1 MRLRLVFLLTALAAT
16 PTVLTAPTALAQSTG
31 LPAAQAAYD
40 AGRYGEAIRLLTDL
54 LIRTP
59 DDAAARLLRAQAYEA
74 RRQNAEA
81 TADYER
87 VLALRPG
94 DADAEIGLQRVRVGS
109 GQTTSSGN
117 SQLEVFRQ
125 QVEGAPGNL
134 AYRLQYAEALTN
146 AERYAEAAAQYEF
159 YLARAQ
165 GTPDVV
171 TRYLVAIAALG
182 QAEKGA
188 GIAEEY
194 LRLYPSN
201 ADLHMRLG
209 YFRLWQSDRA
219 RARAS
224 FDQALALDP
233 NNRDARRGLAELDQ
247 AGDAVAALERDLAR
261 NPNQTAKRY
270 DLAELYLAEGRAA
283 DAQRVL
289 DPIRASQA
297 GTPAFDRLYARAAGA
312 DGPRYRVDELARTL
326 DRNPEDDRTRFT
338 LVDEL
343 IRLERYAEAFDQL
356 RELEP
361 RHSTSEEWKLRFE
374 DVDIGLGTSDAVYAI
389 DRYTFRLKVDPAD
402 LATRYALA
410 DELIQA
416 GRYPE
421 ADLVLAGAEP
431 YVVDQQAHE
440 AQVLRLQADQI
451 AMAERQIAALQAE
464 LAANPGA
471 DLDTADRL
479 KRALLDPYFV
489 LARTGALADPAPVL
503 GLYEQLLAA
512 SPADTALRVDYVR
525 FLTVAEQYDM
535 ALEQARTVYRLAPD
549 NTQAVA
555 MYAYAVARAGVYEPQ
570 ASQALDGALATNR
583 NDAGL
588 LLAAATYYIAQN
600 DFVRAEQYLRQ
611 AEATGTSPAEIALRR
626 DAMRQR
632 EQQLA
637 LEGARTLY
645 RAGQYQQA
653 ASAYGSYFQ
662 QTGETPRQAV
672 REQAAAFVN
681 AGDYASAIAAL
692 EALQRQEYGD
702 DEQLLIAR
710 YRYDSGD
717 YAGAAEAARIAS
729 TRRPDR
735 VDARLLMGDAYREAG
750 QFEEAQVAYA
760 GAVQLD
766 PAARPVVAE
775 RLALLDRVQGVGG
788 FANPG
793 QFSLLVVP
801 SAEIIAAGGDGSE
814 YRRSAQGVSAQFTLP
829 GVRLPLVLMAGL
841 KTHQFRGTRFAPPPV
856 GQAAQIL
863 VYRANEVNGG
873 AILDLGPRPRQAR
886 FGEGYTRR
894 LTVEGGAL
902 TYTGFERTAGF
913 FDARALFQAP
923 GVVQFS
929 MGYRTQEGAF
939 DLWATGAPDF
949 ESRFSRI
956 DVRGATA
963 LLDSLVRAS
972 GQAALLRVSDIDP
985 LLASSERRVFGG
997 SSLQGQVG
1005 LRLFRTPAGG
1015 VWIGPR
1021 YLRLIYDDERS
1032 YFFTPSDEA
1041 YQELEGYVE
1050 WERNPRGGTYVRT
1063 LAAVGTTAPAT
1074 GFLTTRLE
1082 ADVVFQIART
1092 IGLGLNGRFSNSARV
1107 FEDIDGRYSSV
1118 LISGALYVAL

>member
-1 MRLRLVFLLTALAAT
+1 MRLRLVFLLTALAAA
-16 PTVLTAPTALAQSTG
+16 PTVLTAPTALAQTAG

-59 DDAAARLLRAQAYEA
+59 DDAGARFLRAQAYEA

-81 TADYER
+81 AADYER

-94 DADAEIGLQRVRVGS
+94 DAEAEVGLQRVRVGT
-109 GQTTSSGN
+109 GQTATAGD
-117 SQLEVFRQ
+117 SQLDVFRQ
-125 QVEGAPGNL
+125 QVEGAPANL
-134 AYRLQYAEALTN
+134 AYRLQYAEALTD
-146 AERYAEAAAQYEF
+146 AERYAEASAQYEF

-171 TRYLVAIAALG
+171 TRYLVALAALG
-182 QAEKGA
+182 QADKGA
-188 GIAEEY
+188 AAAEEY

-209 YFRLWQSDRA
+209 YFRFWQGDRA

-233 NNRDARRGLAELDQ
+233 SNRDARQGLAELDQ
-247 AGDAVAALERDLAR
+247 AGNAIAALERDLAR

-270 DLAELYLAEGRAA
+270 DLAELYLANGRAS

-289 DPIRASQA
+289 DPIRANEA
-297 GTPAFDRLYARAAGA
+297 GTPAFDRLYARAAGS
-312 DGPRYRVDELARTL
+312 DGPRYRVDDLKRRL
-326 DRNPEDDRTRFT
+326 DRNPEDDATRFT

-343 IRLERYAEAFDQL
+343 LRLERYAEAFDQL

-361 RHSTSEEWKLRFE
+361 RHSDTEEWKLRFE
-374 DVDIGLGTSDAVYAI
+374 DIDIGLGTSDAVYAI

-431 YVVDQQAHE
+431 YVVDRQAHE

-451 AMAERQIAALQAE
+451 AMAERQIAALDAE
-464 LAANPGA
+464 RAANPDA
-471 DLDTADRL
+471 DVESSEQL
-479 KRALLDPYFV
+479 KRALLPPYFV
-489 LARTGALADPAPVL
+489 LARTGALADPAPVI
-503 GLYEQLLAA
+503 GLYEQLLATN
-512 SPADTALRVDYVR
+512 PDDTTLRVDYVR
-525 FLTVAEQYDM
+525 FLTMMEQYEM
-535 ALEQARTVYRLAPD
+535 ALEQARAVYQIAPD
-549 NTQAVA
+549 DPQAVA
-555 MYAYAVARAGVYEPQ
+555 MYAYAVARAGVNEPQ
-570 ASQALDGALATNR
+570 TSQALDNALATHR

-588 LLAAATYYIAQN
+588 LLAAATYYTAQN
-600 DFVRAEQYLRQ
+600 DFARAEQYLRQ

-632 EQQLA
+632 EEQLA
-637 LEGARTLY
+637 LEGARDLY

-653 ASAYGSYFQ
+653 ASAYDSYFQ

-692 EALQRQEYGD
+692 ETLQRLEYGD
-702 DEQLLIAR
+702 DEQVLIAR

-729 TRRPDR
+729 SRRPDR

-750 QFEEAQVAYA
+750 QFEDAQVAYA

-766 PAARPVVAE
+766 PTARPVVAE
-775 RLALLDRVQGVGG
+775 RLALLDRIQGVGG

-801 SAEIIAAGGDGSE
+801 SAEVITAGGDGSE
-814 YRRSAQGVSAQFTLP
+814 YRRTAQGVSAQFTLP

-841 KTHQFRGTRFAPPPV
+841 KTHQFRGTRFAPPPI

-863 VYRANEVNGG
+863 AYRANEVNGG
-873 AILDLGPRPRQAR
+873 AILDLGPRPTQAR

-894 LTVEGGAL
+894 ITVQGGAL

-913 FDARALFQAP
+913 IETRALFQAP
-923 GVVQFS
+923 GVLQLSV
-929 MGYRTQEGAF
+929 GYRAQEGAF
-939 DLWATGAPDF
+939 DLWAAGAPDF
-949 ESRFSRI
+949 ESRFSQI

-963 LLDSLVRAS
+963 LVDSLLRAS
-972 GQAALLRVSDIDP
+972 GQAALLRVSDTDP
-985 LLASSERRVFGG
+985 LRTTGDRRIFGG
-997 SSLQGQVG
+997 SSIQGQAG
-1005 LRLFRTPAGG
+1005 LRLFRTPSGG

-1021 YLRLIYDDERS
+1021 YFRLVYDEERS

-1063 LAAVGTTAPAT
+1063 LAAVGTTAPAS

-1082 ADVVFQIART
+1082 ADVVFQLGRT

-1107 FEDIDGRYSSV
+1107 FEDVDGRYTSV
-1118 LISGALYVAL
+1118 IVSGALFVAL